1 LPSSNETIS
10 LPVSGGDND
19 LVSYRQIFLEVRA
32 SEVRASEVRASEVRA
47 YSQTLD
53 MMLADLKPVTI
64 AG

>member
-19 LVSYRQIFLEVRA
+19 LVSCRRFF
-32 SEVRASEVRASEVRA
+32 SEVRASEVRA